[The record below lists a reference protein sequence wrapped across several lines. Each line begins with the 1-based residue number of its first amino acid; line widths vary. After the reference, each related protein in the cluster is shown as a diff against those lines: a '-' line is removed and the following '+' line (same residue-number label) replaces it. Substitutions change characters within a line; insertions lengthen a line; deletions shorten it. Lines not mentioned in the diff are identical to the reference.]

1 MNCLLVEVL
10 PGEPRNVSIP
20 RKPESCNSSLP
31 FTLEETEARCVW
43 GTGGGCLGQSHI
55 ARSGARSTPLFC
67 LLRGCQ
73 RNTESEN
80 EGVKAGVRRGY
91 GNLEQGLCL

>member
-1 MNCLLVEVL
+1 MLAFQGNLSPAIHPCLLHLKKLRLGVCGG
-10 PGEPRNVSIP
+10 P
-20 RKPESCNSSLP
+20 
-31 FTLEETEARCVW
+31 
-43 GTGGGCLGQSHI
+43 GGGCLGQSHI